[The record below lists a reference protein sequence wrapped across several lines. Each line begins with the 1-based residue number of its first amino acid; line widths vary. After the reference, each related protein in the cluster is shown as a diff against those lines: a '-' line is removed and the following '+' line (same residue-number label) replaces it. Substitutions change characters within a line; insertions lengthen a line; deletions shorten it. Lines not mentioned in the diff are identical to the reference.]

1 VADEGVVVS
10 ISGIDAVER
19 DDGVGRGVGKGV
31 GGTGVGGT
39 GVGGTG
45 VGKGVG
51 SGDAAG
57 GDVGRSVDLSN
68 GLNQN
73 IHSGEVANTCPFCT
87 TATVQ
92 RHSPSLSAGKSVVL
106 LQTVDNPLWISW
118 PLSTWRTVT
127 W

>member
-19 DDGVGRGVGKGV
+19 DDGVGRDVGKGV
-31 GGTGVGGT
+31 GRSVEKSVSQGAYVGG
-39 GVGGTG
+39 G
-45 VGKGVG
+45 VGKRVFLGNG
-51 SGDAAG
+51 S
-57 GDVGRSVDLSN
+57 
-68 GLNQN
+68 NQN
-73 IHSGEVANTCPFCT
+73 IHSGEVANICSSCT